1 MPWGLAIAACECV
14 QPIFADFFVC
24 ALLGTYA
31 FGISFSGLRCVTAT
45 GATGLG
51 ARLLLSGQDLTAVR
65 ASHDGRTTPGVRRQP
80 KPRQAQRLVGYASG
94 RLWVDLVMDVSHFF
108 CLYPHDQCWS
118 TLLGL
123 CMPIICLARRSPP
136 SRTLAATAKFRRS
149 LGSLGAGRYEQI
161 WAG

>member
-45 GATGLG
+45 GGTGLG
-51 ARLLLSGQDLTAVR
+51 ARLLLSGQDPTAVR

-108 CLYPHDQCWS
+108 LFVSSRPVLVDTVGSMHADHM
-118 TLLGL
+118 LGK
-123 CMPIICLARRSPP
+123 AV
-136 SRTLAATAKFRRS
+136 TALKDAGGNGKVSEVFRFV
-149 LGSLGAGRYEQI
+149 GGGAL
-161 WAG
+161 